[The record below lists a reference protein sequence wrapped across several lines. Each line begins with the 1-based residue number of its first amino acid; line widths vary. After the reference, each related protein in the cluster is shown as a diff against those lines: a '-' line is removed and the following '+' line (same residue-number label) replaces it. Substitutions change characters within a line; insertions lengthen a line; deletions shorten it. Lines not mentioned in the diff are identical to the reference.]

1 MAMKGWG
8 CWGQTELSAA
18 VLNYFYFM
26 PPVPLGLAEAETVK
40 CHKITLSRS
49 IFGLTGNR
57 KYQKRSQ
64 EKL

>member
-1 MAMKGWG
+1 MGEW
-8 CWGQTELSAA
+8 WRIELCD
-18 VLNYFYFM
+18 VVHYFYLVL
-26 PPVPLGLAEAETVK
+26 PVPLALPETETVR

>member
-1 MAMKGWG
+1 VSEGTEG
-8 CWGQTELSAA
+8 GQSTSMFFLII
-18 VLNYFYFM
+18 FYFALS
-26 PPVPLGLAEAETVK
+26 VPLAVAEAETEK
-40 CHKITLSRS
+40 YHKITLSRS